1 MRLSHVTNHEVCRVT
16 ANGPGNPSTIAS
28 SAISFAP
35 VRKAFEIIVQAYQYR
50 KSIRQLRQ
58 LDSRMLADIPMQS
71 QATSGRMELLT
82 ANLPSSCFRS
92 DLQVHDLASRG
103 TTA

>member
-1 MRLSHVTNHEVCRVT
+1 MSQTMKYAASPPMVP
-16 ANGPGNPSTIAS
+16 ANPSTIAS

-58 LDSRMLADIPMQS
+58 LDSRMLADIGIDRS
-71 QATSGRMELLT
+71 EIVSVVYGD
-82 ANLPSSCFRS
+82 SSR
-92 DLQVHDLASRG
+92 RR
-103 TTA
+103 